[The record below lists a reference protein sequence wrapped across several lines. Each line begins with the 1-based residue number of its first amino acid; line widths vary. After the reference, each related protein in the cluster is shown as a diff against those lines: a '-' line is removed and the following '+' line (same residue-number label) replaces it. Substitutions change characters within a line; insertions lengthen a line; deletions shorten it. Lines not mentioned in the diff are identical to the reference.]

1 MTITGA
7 TSTTAANDAKGW
19 AREDLWWPL
28 ALATDIESAG
38 RTPVAVALLGVPWAL
53 AVLDGQFA
61 ALKDLCP
68 HRRVPLSAGTVADGP
83 EGQVLECGYHG
94 WSYGRTGECAAIPAL
109 GEGRAPRG
117 MGGTPILTT
126 AVVGGLL
133 WGASEPSTSAPQFD
147 LDSSFEPIPLSSQR
161 IAAPAH
167 EVAQRLAGATAAPGG
182 ALLVHGSDQSLRFA
196 IRAETPT
203 SSVIFPIV
211 DSNSIAAGMQEWVRI
226 LHDLESLSEHTK

>member
-7 TSTTAANDAKGW
+7 TSAAAISDAEGW

-28 ALATDIESAG
+28 ALATDVENAG
-38 RTPVAVALLGVPWAL
+38 RIPVAVALLGVPWAL

-83 EGQVLECGYHG
+83 DGQVLECGYHG
-94 WSYGRTGECAAIPAL
+94 WSYGRSGECAAIPAL

-126 AVVGGLL
+126 TVLAGLL
-133 WGASEPSTSAPQFD
+133 WGASEPSTSAPNFD
-147 LDSSFEPIPLSSQR
+147 LDSSFEPIPLNSQA

-167 EVAQRLAGATAAPGG
+167 EVAQRLAGTTASPGG
-182 ALLVHGSDQSLRFA
+182 TLVVQDSDQSLCFA

-226 LHDLESLSEHTK
+226 LDDLGSLSGHTA